1 MTSDNAIVAGFGGNG
16 WAEVTNQPLEG
27 AVIDRAFLAAHLLTG
42 SPEQAECAVLE
53 AIASWGPDGSEDE
66 LLNKVLHV
74 AVRGAAE
81 DAQSLANEADSPD
94 ASLPVALQAVL
105 RLAPLV
111 RQCYVLR
118 VLVRLPRKVC
128 SSLLLVVGTRRSIYM
143 HCAQVSAPC
152 CSTNVRGY
160 RVRSLETGEYP
171 SCF

>member
-1 MTSDNAIVAGFGGNG
+1 MTSDNATVAGFGGNG
-16 WAEVTNQPLEG
+16 WGEVTNQRLEG

-53 AIASWGPDGSEDE
+53 AIASWSPDRSQDE
-66 LLNKVLHV
+66 LFEKVLHA

-94 ASLPVALQAVL
+94 TSLPGPLQAVL

-118 VLVRLPRKVC
+118 VLVRLPRKAC
-128 SSLLLVVGTRRSIYM
+128 ASLLDLSLQRVDQYT
-143 HCAQVSAPC
+143 CAALRCLPLLAQPTSAA
-152 CSTNVRGY
+152 T
-160 RVRSLETGEYP
+160 EYAA
-171 SCF
+171 